1 MKTNFVKKIA
11 ACSLVCLGT
20 VALGTSIIGCNS
32 TVGNIDFTSNGEKV
46 TSLNGFTG
54 VEYTISA
61 SFTGESLVG
70 GEVIPQILWT
80 WDASKSESTTG
91 LTISPNGSNLTFS
104 AQNAGTYILSVSY
117 MENQEVLGQQDFTFV
132 ATTPDLTK
140 AIYALDF
147 DEEKSNVVYRQGDT
161 FSSENLFVYRTVTVD
176 GTEVE
181 RVRLNLGN
189 YSLSATVEGDT
200 FPLEDGF
207 MFETLGTY
215 KVVISS
221 DGADDVTFDLTVE
234 RGYTYEF
241 TNIMR
246 EFSQQSDNFYVEGG
260 HVYGMDDDILINYN
274 TSVAYSVQETPT
286 SLPGSEGQTITG
298 LRKFG
303 ITEADESGNP
313 TKATPLDLVWST
325 IYDDTGIG
333 LGYFGN
339 SKDYTAIE
347 AFAQTN
353 DFVLPSDFD
362 MNAITEDGEVTYELV
377 GTTAGGDEV
386 YGYGIG
392 ANVTEFFLEFG
403 GYGYVLNNYPTV
415 GGYVV
420 QLGDNTYQVLAIL
433 NVNGQGQI
441 LQVVFDYGNND
452 YSQLKASIDSFAGQ
466 AADQESLN
474 DRILND
480 TLDVFANKG
489 YQASHS
495 EYNGTRVLLTVND
508 NYVTTANQTGGVLNE
523 ETGEYD
529 YSRATTSN
537 IKGFVKDTR
546 TENTWNSYTISGDE
560 ITVDTQTSITDE
572 KASIYD
578 PGSYLG
584 FVKGTDELLWDNKG
598 VVSAVPDVIPGD
610 DQEIDYKQPGTLTYE
625 YSSYGNGAA
634 MQWMGVLGFGEV
646 DQNFLA
652 IASYSAYLTLS
663 VDVHVDNMETPTES
677 EIVSISVYPTLD
689 GITFTDNTGYDHI
702 LYFADMVFTIFDFE
716 ATNEVVEGYLSGLT
730 NTQTL

>member
-1 MKTNFVKKIA
+1 MKTNFLRKIA

-70 GEVIPQILWT
+70 GDVIPQILWT

-140 AIYALDF
+140 ATYALDF
-147 DEEKSNVVYRQGDT
+147 DEENSNVVYRQGDT

-176 GTEVE
+176 GTEVD
-181 RVRLNLGN
+181 RVRLNLGT

-221 DGADDVTFDLTVE
+221 DGVDNVTFDLTVE

-303 ITEADESGNP
+303 ITETDESGNP
-313 TKATPLDLVWST
+313 TKATPLDLVWNT
-325 IYDDTGIG
+325 IYKDTEIG

-339 SKDYTAIE
+339 SEKYTAIE

-362 MNAITEDGEVTYELV
+362 MNAITKDGEVTYELV
-377 GTTAGGDEV
+377 GTTADGDEV

-420 QLGDNTYQVLAIL
+420 PLDDNTYQVLAIL

-441 LQVVFDYGNND
+441 LQVVFDY
-452 YSQLKASIDSFAGQ
+452 
-466 AADQESLN
+466 
-474 DRILND
+474 
-480 TLDVFANKG
+480 
-489 YQASHS
+489 
-495 EYNGTRVLLTVND
+495 
-508 NYVTTANQTGGVLNE
+508 
-523 ETGEYD
+523 
-529 YSRATTSN
+529 
-537 IKGFVKDTR
+537 
-546 TENTWNSYTISGDE
+546 
-560 ITVDTQTSITDE
+560 
-572 KASIYD
+572 
-578 PGSYLG
+578 
-584 FVKGTDELLWDNKG
+584 
-598 VVSAVPDVIPGD
+598 
-610 DQEIDYKQPGTLTYE
+610 
-625 YSSYGNGAA
+625 
-634 MQWMGVLGFGEV
+634 
-646 DQNFLA
+646 
-652 IASYSAYLTLS
+652 
-663 VDVHVDNMETPTES
+663 VH
-677 EIVSISVYPTLD
+677 
-689 GITFTDNTGYDHI
+689 
-702 LYFADMVFTIFDFE
+702 
-716 ATNEVVEGYLSGLT
+716 
-730 NTQTL
+730 Q